1 MNFPASNN
9 ITQGAGKKGLRGAG
23 DGGRATCCRTCS
35 TRRMLNLFGL
45 HLRTA
50 GASIHLAPLG
60 PQLFLSVA
68 FVIGYLG
75 AIYRVEAPD
84 ERLPMGH

>member
-1 MNFPASNN
+1 
-9 ITQGAGKKGLRGAG
+9 
-23 DGGRATCCRTCS
+23 
-35 TRRMLNLFGL
+35 MLNLFGL